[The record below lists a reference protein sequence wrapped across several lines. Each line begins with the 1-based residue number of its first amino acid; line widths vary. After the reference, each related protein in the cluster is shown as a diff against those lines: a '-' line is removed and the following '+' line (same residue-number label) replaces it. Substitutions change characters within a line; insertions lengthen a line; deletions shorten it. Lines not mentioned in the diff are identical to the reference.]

1 MSAHAAG
8 LPAVFTDALK
18 QAGIPLDHVAVVV
31 QPLDAAAPVL
41 SHNAEAALNPASVMK
56 LVTSF
61 AALNQLGP
69 GYVWTTD
76 VWANGTVEDGVLHG
90 DLVIKGHGDPTL
102 TLERMWLLQRELR
115 ARGVRHIRGNLV
127 LDLSHFE
134 LLAIDPGAFD
144 GEPFALYNAAPGAL
158 VANFSAMTLRLKPD
172 GEQVLIV
179 PDIALPGLTLTSRL
193 VLTDGA
199 ECNGWK
205 DALTPALPDPERL
218 ELVVSGRYARG
229 CGEQAWSLSLFEPAA
244 TFDFVFRGLWAESG
258 GTLTGATVAG
268 RAPQSEPLLKFSSV
282 PLTEA
287 LIRLNKYSN
296 NLMTRNLF
304 LTLGAEK
311 EGAPATLEKG
321 ARAVRVVLTQ
331 RGVSTR
337 KLVLENGAGLSRI
350 ERISADALN
359 QLLRA
364 AYNSPL
370 FAEFQSAL
378 PIVASDGT
386 LKRRFNG
393 SPLSGN
399 AHLKTGTLRDVS
411 ALAGYVYTVNGQR
424 VSFVMLVNHANARR
438 SEAAQRA
445 LLEWVHTTP
454 HGLQPVVDRSP
465 LGHTTPH
472 GLLPLKAQEPVVDR
486 STSQEGIEKNPIGQ
500 AGAMP
505 ADEGASR

>member
-1 MSAHAAG
+1 MSSARIASRLLACLLFAGVVVSARAAG
-8 LPAVFTDALK
+8 LPDVFTAALK
-18 QAGIPLDHVAVVV
+18 QADIPLDRVAVVV
-31 QPLDAAAPVL
+31 QPLDAAEPML

-76 VWANGTVEDGVLHG
+76 VWADGAIVDGVLSG

-102 TLERMWLLQRELR
+102 TLERMWLLQRALR

-134 LLAIDPGAFD
+134 VPAIDSGAFD
-144 GEPFALYNAAPGAL
+144 GEPFALYNAVPGAL
-158 VANFSAMTLRLKPD
+158 VANFNATTLRLKPD
-172 GEQVLIV
+172 EKQVLIV
-179 PDIALPGLTLTSRL
+179 PDIALPGVTLTSRL

-205 DALTPALPDPERL
+205 DALTPALPGPERL
-218 ELVVSGRYARG
+218 ELVVTGRYARG
-229 CGEQAWSLSLFEPAA
+229 CGEQAWSLNLFEAAA
-244 TFDFVFRGLWAESG
+244 TFDFIFRGLWAESG
-258 GTLTGATVAG
+258 GTLAGATVSG
-268 RAPQSEPLLKFSSV
+268 TAPQSEPLLKFSSE
-282 PLTEA
+282 PLTGA
-287 LIRLNKYSN
+287 LTHLNKYSN

-304 LTLGAEK
+304 LTLGAERY
-311 EGAPATLEKG
+311 GAPATPEKG
-321 ARAVRVVLTQ
+321 TRAVRDVLTQ
-331 RGVSTR
+331 RGVPTR

-359 QLLRA
+359 QMLRA
-364 AYNSPL
+364 AYHSPL
-370 FAEFQSAL
+370 FAEFESAL
-378 PIVASDGT
+378 PIVAIDGT

-393 SPLSGN
+393 SSLSGN

-411 ALAGYVYTVNGQR
+411 ALAGYVFTAGGQR
-424 VSFVMLVNHANARR
+424 VSFVMLVNHANANR

-454 HGLQPVVDRSP
+454 RGLQPVVDRS
-465 LGHTTPH
+465 TPQ
-472 GLLPLKAQEPVVDR
+472 G
-486 STSQEGIEKNPIGQ
+486 GIEKNPLGQ
-500 AGAMP
+500 AGGG
-505 ADEGASR
+505 ESR

>member
-1 MSAHAAG
+1 MTSCRIASRFLVGLLLAGLAVPAHAAG
-8 LPAVFTDALK
+8 LPAVFTAALK

-76 VWANGTVEDGVLHG
+76 VWANGMVEDGVLNG

-127 LDLSHFE
+127 LDFSHFE
-134 LLAIDPGAFD
+134 LSAIDPGAFD

-158 VANFSAMTLRLKPD
+158 VANFNAMTLRLKPD
-172 GEQVLIV
+172 GRQVLIV
-179 PDIALPGLTLTSRL
+179 PDIALPGVTLTSRL

-205 DALTPALPDPERL
+205 GGLMAAFPDPQRL

-229 CGEQAWSLSLFEPAA
+229 CGEQAWMLSLFEPVA
-244 TFDFVFRGLWAESG
+244 TFDFIFRGLWAESG
-258 GTLTGATVAG
+258 GALTGATVAG
-268 RAPQSEPLLKFSSV
+268 VAPQSEPLLKFSSE

-287 LIRLNKYSN
+287 LTRLNKYSN

-304 LTLGAEK
+304 LTLGAEN

-321 ARAVRVVLTQ
+321 ARAAR
-331 RGVSTR
+331 
-337 KLVLENGAGLSRI
+337 
-350 ERISADALN
+350 DALTRRGCP
-359 QLLRA
+359 RA
-364 AYNSPL
+364 SWCW
-370 FAEFQSAL
+370 
-378 PIVASDGT
+378 
-386 LKRRFNG
+386 
-393 SPLSGN
+393 
-399 AHLKTGTLRDVS
+399 KT
-411 ALAGYVYTVNGQR
+411 APACR
-424 VSFVMLVNHANARR
+424 VSSASARTR
-438 SEAAQRA
+438 
-445 LLEWVHTTP
+445 
-454 HGLQPVVDRSP
+454 
-465 LGHTTPH
+465 
-472 GLLPLKAQEPVVDR
+472 
-486 STSQEGIEKNPIGQ
+486 
-500 AGAMP
+500 
-505 ADEGASR
+505 

>member
-1 MSAHAAG
+1 MMPFRIARHLLAGLLLACLVASAHAVG
-8 LPAVFTDALK
+8 LPAAFTDALK

-31 QPLDAAAPVL
+31 QPLDAATPVL

-56 LVTSF
+56 LATSF

-69 GYVWTTD
+69 GYAWSTD
-76 VWANGTVEDGVLHG
+76 VWADGVIADGVLSG

-115 ARGVRHIRGNLV
+115 ARGVRHIHGNLV

-134 LLAIDPGAFD
+134 LPAIDPGAFD
-144 GEPFALYNAAPGAL
+144 GEPLALYNAAPGPL
-158 VANFSAMTLRLKPD
+158 VTNFNATTLRLKPD

-179 PDIALPGLTLTSRL
+179 PDIALPGVTLTSRL

-205 DALTPALPDPERL
+205 DALTPAIPDPERL
-218 ELVVSGRYARG
+218 ELVVSGRYPRG
-229 CGEQAWSLSLFEPAA
+229 CGEQAWALNLFEPAA
-244 TFDFVFRGLWAESG
+244 TFDFIFRGLWAESG
-258 GTLTGATVAG
+258 GTLTGATLPG
-268 RAPQSEPLLKFSSV
+268 MAPGTEPLLKFASE
-282 PLTEA
+282 PLTDA
-287 LIRLNKYSN
+287 LTRLNKHSN

-304 LTLGAEK
+304 LTLGAERY
-311 EGAPATLEKG
+311 GAPATLEKG
-321 ARAVRVVLTQ
+321 AQAVREMLVQ
-331 RGVSTR
+331 RGVPTR
-337 KLVLENGAGLSRI
+337 KLVLENGSGLSRI

-370 FAEFQSAL
+370 HAEFQSAL

-393 SPLSGN
+393 SAFSGS
-399 AHLKTGTLRDVS
+399 AHLKTGSLRGVS
-411 ALAGYVYTVNGQR
+411 ALAGYVYTLNGQR

-454 HGLQPVVDRSP
+454 HGLQPVVDRSTPQGGIEKSP

-472 GLLPLKAQEPVVDR
+472 G
-486 STSQEGIEKNPIGQ
+486 Q
-500 AGAMP
+500 AG
-505 ADEGASR
+505 GASQ

>member
-1 MSAHAAG
+1 MPSARIAARLLAGLLLAGLVVSAHAAR

-69 GYVWTTD
+69 GYAWTTH
-76 VWANGTVEDGVLHG
+76 VWAIGTIVDGVLSG

-102 TLERMWLLQRELR
+102 TLERMWLLQHELR

-127 LDLSHFE
+127 LDFSHFA
-134 LLAIDPGAFD
+134 LPSIDPGAFD

-158 VANFSAMTLRLKPD
+158 VANFNATTLRLKPN
-172 GEQVLIV
+172 GEQVQIV
-179 PDIALPGLTLTSRL
+179 PDIALPGVTLTSRL

-199 ECNGWK
+199 ECNGGK
-205 DALTPALPDPERL
+205 GALTPAFPDPERL

-268 RAPQSEPLLKFSSV
+268 QAPQSEPLLKFSSV

-321 ARAVRVVLTQ
+321 AQAVRDVLTQ
-331 RGVSTR
+331 RGVSTY

-393 SPLSGN
+393 SPLAGN
-399 AHLKTGTLRDVS
+399 AHLKTGSLRDVS
-411 ALAGYVYTVNGQR
+411 ALAGYVYTLNGQR

-445 LLEWVHTTP
+445 LLEWVHTMP
-454 HGLQPVVDRSP
+454 HGLQPVVDRR
-465 LGHTTPH
+465 TPQ
-472 GLLPLKAQEPVVDR
+472 G
-486 STSQEGIEKNPIGQ
+486 GIEKNPLGQ
-500 AGAMP
+500 VGGALP
-505 ADEGASR
+505 